1 MRRRFTV
8 AFSIYLLIIA
18 SSFSVSRVSSLS
30 TASSTY
36 RTRNVFLV
44 VMDGVRYSE
53 TFGDPAHRFIPHLW
67 NDLRPLGA
75 IYTNFRNNAIT
86 VTVPGHTAMLTGVW
100 QNVKNDGSERPH
112 QPTVFEYYRKETGA
126 PANKTWV
133 VVQHMN
139 LISTDYSDD
148 PEYGKQ
154 YGANLDSPGLHKRG
168 ELEHT
173 GDVATWDILKSV
185 MNRDHPSLVMV
196 NFGMTDSMGHS
207 GSWAGYANAILDAD
221 TLIYYLW
228 LKIQSDPVY
237 KDKTTMFVTNDH
249 GRHLDGVKTGFQ
261 DHGDDC
267 EGCRHV
273 MMLVT
278 GPDTKSNVVV
288 DTARQLIAVAPTI
301 GALMRFSTPLAKG
314 NVMSDMLAGNTQEPL
329 SKTLSSEIIL
339 LVAAITLLG
348 SLLFIFMFA
357 ERKRKH
363 IARAKLQC
371 ESGSPGV
378 IVTQKSYTE
387 RIPESE
393 KFN

>member
-1 MRRRFTV
+1 LRRRFAI
-8 AFSIYLLIIA
+8 AFAVVLLVVA
-18 SSFSVSRVSSLS
+18 SSFSAAIASTLS
-30 TASSTY
+30 TARPTY

-53 TFGDPAHRFIPHLW
+53 TFGDPTHRFIPHIW
-67 NDLRPLGA
+67 NDLRRLGA

-86 VTVPGHTAMLTGVW
+86 VTVPGHTAMLTGTW

-126 PANKTWV
+126 PANKTWA

-139 LISTDYSDD
+139 LISTDYSDH

-154 YGANLDSPGLHKRG
+154 YGANLDSPGMHKRG
-168 ELEHT
+168 ELQHA

-207 GSWAGYANAILDAD
+207 GSWSGYTNAILDAD

-228 LKIQSDPVY
+228 LKIQSDPIY
-237 KDKTTMFVTNDH
+237 KDRTTMFLTNDH

-273 MMLVT
+273 MMLVI

-288 DTARQLIAVAPTI
+288 DATRQLIDVAPTI
-301 GALMRFSTPLAKG
+301 GVLMGFGTLLAKG
-314 NVMSDMLAGNTQEPL
+314 NVMSDMITGNDQQRFSQTP
-329 SKTLSSEIIL
+329 SSEIIL
-339 LVAAITLLG
+339 IIVGTTLTAG
-348 SLLFIFMFA
+348 LLSIIIF
-357 ERKRKH
+357 EKRKQGH
-363 IARAKLQC
+363 I
-371 ESGSPGV
+371 
-378 IVTQKSYTE
+378 
-387 RIPESE
+387 
-393 KFN
+393 